1 MATENIYYTV
11 VWGDTLWDIANR
23 YGTTYQE
30 LARIN
35 GIPNPDLIYVDQVLI
50 VGTKETGG
58 TSSIPTPTPPKSTTY
73 RVDIWAFGLQA
84 NTDRT
89 VFAVWNFSK
98 EHTKEY
104 EVRWSYD
111 TGQGIWFNGQN
122 NSTTEQQSI
131 YNAPTNAIRVK
142 VSVKPVSETYKVND
156 VDTSYWTGDW
166 CTEKSYDFSNNP
178 PGVPSTPSISIEQ
191 YKLTSELSNLNV
203 NATHIQFQIVQND
216 KVIFNTGLAE
226 IITNKA
232 SYSCNVDAGNDYKV
246 RCRSYRQN
254 DNSYSNWTEYT
265 SNETTI
271 PSVPTAI
278 TTCRANSETSVYLE
292 WDAVVSAKTYDIEY
306 AIKKSYF
313 DGSDAT
319 TTVTD
324 IATNHYEKTG
334 LTSGERYFFR
344 VRGVNDKGKSGWSE
358 ISSVVIGT
366 KPSAPTTWSSTTTL
380 IVGDPLNLYW
390 VHNSEDGSSQTY
402 AELETITN
410 GLKETHTI
418 KNTDDAELK
427 DKTSSYSVNTSTYTE
442 GSTILWRV
450 RTAGITLQYGPWSV
464 QRSVNVY
471 APPTLQ
477 LSVFDS
483 ANNPIQTLTSFP
495 FYIKGVAG
503 PSTQEPIGYHV
514 SITSMNVYETVDNI
528 GNIKMVNKNEE
539 VYSKHFDTSD
549 ILLLE
554 ISASNI
560 DLENNMTYKITV
572 TVSMNSGL
580 TTNASLQ
587 FIVAW
592 TDDKYEPNAD
602 IGVDSDTL
610 VAHIRPFCV
619 DEDDAL
625 IEGISL
631 AVYRREFDGS
641 FVEIGS
647 GLNNT
652 SNTFV
657 MDPHPSLDFARYRI
671 VAITND
677 TGAVSFYDVP
687 GYPVNEKAVIIQWDE
702 EWSNFD
708 IINNAVLVEPPWS
721 GSLLRLPYN
730 IDVADSHDAD
740 VSLINYIGRKHPVS
754 YYGTQ
759 LGETSTWNLEIVK
772 SDKETLYGLRRLAIW
787 MGDVYVREPSGSG
800 YWANI
805 SVSFTQTHCE
815 LTIPVTLKITRVE
828 GGV

>member
-418 KNTDDAELK
+418 KNTDDTELK

-554 ISASNI
+554 MSASNI

-587 FIVAW
+587 FTVAW

-708 IINNAVLVEPPWS
+708 ITNNAVLVEPPWS

>member
-442 GSTILWRV
+442 GSTILWHV

-528 GNIKMVNKNEE
+528 GNVKMVNKNEE

-554 ISASNI
+554 MSASNI

-587 FIVAW
+587 FTVAW

-708 IINNAVLVEPPWS
+708 ITNNAVLVEPPWS

>member
-50 VGTKETGG
+50 VGTREAGG

-104 EVRWSYD
+104 HVRWYYD
-111 TGQGIWFNGQN
+111 TGQGIWFTGNDGR
-122 NSTTEQQSI
+122 TTEQQST

-142 VSVKPVSETYKVND
+142 VIVRPISETYKVND
-156 VDTSYWTGDW
+156 VDTAYWTGDW
-166 CTEKSYDFSNNP
+166 CTEKSYDFVNNP
-178 PGVPSTPSISIEQ
+178 PGVPSTPSITIEK

-203 NATHIQFQIVQND
+203 NASHIQFQIIQND
-216 KVIFNTGLAE
+216 TVTFNTGLAE
-226 IITNKA
+226 IITNSA
-232 SYSCNVDAGNDYKV
+232 SYSCNVDAGNEYKV
-246 RCRSYRQN
+246 RCRSYRQR
-254 DNSYSNWTEYT
+254 DNYYSDWSEYT
-265 SNETTI
+265 NNETTI
-271 PSVPTAI
+271 PSAPTAI

-292 WDAVVSAKTYDIEY
+292 WDAVISAETYEIEY

-319 TTVTD
+319 TSVTG
-324 IATNHYEKTG
+324 ITTNHYEKTG
-334 LTSGERYFFR
+334 LDSGERYFFR
-344 VRGVNDKGKSGWSE
+344 VRAVNAKGSSGWSE

-380 IVGDPLNLYW
+380 IVGEPLNLYW

-410 GLKETHTI
+410 GLTETHTI
-418 KNTDDAELK
+418 QNSDDVETK
-427 DKTSSYSVNTSTYTE
+427 DKTSSYPVNTSTYTE
-442 GSTILWRV
+442 GSNILWRV

-554 ISASNI
+554 MSASNI

-580 TTNASLQ
+580 TTEASSQ
-587 FIVAW
+587 FTVAW

-602 IGVDSDTL
+602 IGIDSETL
-610 VAHIRPFCV
+610 VAHIRPYCV
-619 DEDDAL
+619 NEDDVL
-625 IEGISL
+625 IEGVSL

-677 TGAVSFYDVP
+677 TGSVSFYDVP

-708 IINNAVLVEPPWS
+708 ISNDTVLAEPPWS

-730 IDVADSHDAD
+730 IDVADNHDAD

-759 LGETSTWNLEIVK
+759 LGETSTWNLEIIK

-805 SVSFTQTHCE
+805 SVSFSQTHCE
-815 LTIPVTLKITRVE
+815 LTIPVTLNITRVE
-828 GGV
+828 GGI

>member
-254 DNSYSNWTEYT
+254 DNSYSNWTGYT

-418 KNTDDAELK
+418 KNNDDAELK

-554 ISASNI
+554 MSASNI

-708 IINNAVLVEPPWS
+708 ITNNAVLVEPPWS

>member
-554 ISASNI
+554 MSASNI

-708 IINNAVLVEPPWS
+708 ITNNAVLVEPPWS

>member
-514 SITSMNVYETVDNI
+514 SITSMNVYETVDNV

-554 ISASNI
+554 MSASNI

-587 FIVAW
+587 FTVAW

-619 DEDDAL
+619 DEDDTL

-708 IINNAVLVEPPWS
+708 ITNNAVLVEPPWS

>member
-50 VGTKETGG
+50 VGTRETGG

-111 TGQGIWFNGQN
+111 TGQGIWFSGQN
-122 NSTTEQQSI
+122 NNTTEQQSI

-166 CTEKSYDFSNNP
+166 CTEKSYDFSKNP
-178 PGVPSTPSISIEQ
+178 PGVPPTPSIAIEQ

-226 IITNKA
+226 IITNNA

-254 DNSYSNWTEYT
+254 DNCYSNWSEYT

-410 GLKETHTI
+410 GLSETHTI

-427 DKTSSYSVNTSTYTE
+427 DKTSSYAVNTSTYTE

-471 APPTLQ
+471 APPILQ

-514 SITSMNVYETVDNI
+514 SITSMNVYETVDNV

-554 ISASNI
+554 MSASNI

-580 TTNASLQ
+580 TTTASLQ
-587 FIVAW
+587 FTVAW

-602 IGVDSDTL
+602 IGVDRDTL
-610 VAHIRPFCV
+610 VAHIRPYCV
-619 DEDDAL
+619 NEDDVL

-677 TGAVSFYDVP
+677 TGSVSFYDVP

-708 IINNAVLVEPPWS
+708 ISNDAILAEPPWS

-730 IDVADSHDAD
+730 IDVADSHEAD

-815 LTIPVTLKITRVE
+815 LTIPVTLNITRVE

>member
-11 VWGDTLWDIANR
+11 VAGDTLWDIANR

-35 GIPNPDLIYVDQVLI
+35 GIPNPDLIYVGQVLI

-58 TSSIPTPTPPKSTTY
+58 TSSIPTPEPPKSTTY
-73 RVDIWAFGLQA
+73 RVTVNAFGLQA

-89 VFAVWNFSK
+89 VFATWTFTK

-104 EVRWSYD
+104 NVRWCYA
-111 TGQGIWFNGQN
+111 TGNGVWFVGNDSRTG
-122 NSTTEQQSI
+122 EQQSV
-131 YNAPTNAIRVK
+131 YNAPTNATK
-142 VSVKPVSETYKVND
+142 VRFIVKPISDTYKVND
-156 VDTSYWTGDW
+156 VETSYWTGDW
-166 CTEKSYDFSNNP
+166 CSEQIYNFSSNP
-178 PGVPSTPSISIEQ
+178 PTKPDVPTVIIDK
-191 YKLTSELSNLNV
+191 YKLTAELTNLSV
-203 NATHIQFQIVQND
+203 NGSHIQFQIVQND
-216 KVIFNTGLAE
+216 SSVFNTGMAE
-226 IITNKA
+226 IITSKA
-232 SYSCNVDAGNDYKV
+232 SYSCTIDAGNEYKV
-246 RCRSYRQN
+246 RCRSYKES
-254 DNSYSNWTEYT
+254 DNQYSDWSDYS
-265 SNETTI
+265 SNESTI
-271 PSVPTAI
+271 PSTPSGI

-292 WDAVVSAKTYDIEY
+292 WSEVISATSYDIEY
-306 AIKKSYF
+306 ATKKSYL

-319 TTVTD
+319 NQITGIETT
-324 IATNHYEKTG
+324 HYEKTG
-334 LTSGERYFFR
+334 LDSGEQYFFR
-344 VRGVNDKGKSGWSE
+344 VRAVNAKGESGWSE

-380 IVGDPLNLYW
+380 IVGDPLTLYW

-402 AELETITN
+402 AELEIITN
-410 GLKETHTI
+410 GLTETYTI
-418 KNTDDAELK
+418 QNSDDVELK
-427 DKTSSYSVNTSTYTE
+427 DKTSSYPVNTSTYTE
-442 GSTILWRV
+442 GSNILWRV

-464 QRSVNVY
+464 QRSVDVY

-483 ANNPIQTLTSFP
+483 ANESIETLTSFP

-514 SITSMNVYETVDNI
+514 SITSMDIYETVDNI
-528 GNIKMVNKNEE
+528 GNIKMVNENEE

-554 ISASNI
+554 MSASNI
-560 DLENNMTYKITV
+560 DLENNMTYEITV

-580 TTNASLQ
+580 TTDASLQ
-587 FIVAW
+587 FTVAW

-602 IGVDSDTL
+602 IGIDSDTL
-610 VAHIRPFCV
+610 VAHIRPYCV
-619 DEDDAL
+619 NEDDVL

-677 TGAVSFYDVP
+677 TGSVSFYDVP
-687 GYPVNEKAVIIQWDE
+687 GYPVNEKAVIIQWNE
-702 EWSNFD
+702 KWSNFD
-708 IINNAVLVEPPWS
+708 ASSDTVLAEPPWS

-730 IDVADSHDAD
+730 IDIADDHDAD

>member
-708 IINNAVLVEPPWS
+708 ITNNAVLVEPPWS

>member
-142 VSVKPVSETYKVND
+142 VSVKPISETYKVND

-178 PGVPSTPSISIEQ
+178 PGVPSTPSITIEQ

-254 DNSYSNWTEYT
+254 DNCYSNWSEYT

-554 ISASNI
+554 MSASNI

-580 TTNASLQ
+580 TINASLQ
-587 FIVAW
+587 FTVAW

-619 DEDDAL
+619 NEDDAL

-652 SNTFV
+652 NNTFV

-708 IINNAVLVEPPWS
+708 ITNNAVLVEPPWS

-815 LTIPVTLKITRVE
+815 LTIPVTLNITRVE